1 MLTTFMT
8 AVAVLALLYVMT
20 GVKIVRQGY
29 RYTIEHFGRF
39 VRVAEPGFN
48 YVTPFFY
55 RVGRKINMMEQ
66 VLEIPGQEIITKDN
80 AMVAV
85 DGVVFFQVLDPAKA
99 AYEVSDLYTA
109 ITALS
114 TTNLRTV
121 MGSMDLDETL
131 SKRDEINTRLLSV
144 VDQATEAWGVKITR
158 VELRDIRPPQDIVN
172 AMTRQMKAEREKR
185 AVILEAEG
193 MRQSAILKAEGEKQ
207 SAILSAEGARE
218 AAFRE
223 AEARERAAQAEA
235 TATKAVS
242 DAIEQGSAQA
252 INYFVAQKYV
262 EAVGEFARSPNAKT
276 ILFPVEAT
284 QLIGTLGGIGELAKE
299 AFGDGSA
306 ARRRRRPRPRRACP
320 KLRNERL
327 SPRSRLAVADRRRR
341 AADRRTHRAGILPDL
356 HRRRGDRDRTVRC
369 AAGRYRPHAA
379 RAFRYTRDP
388 LARVGGRRVLCDRA
402 TTTRRSASQRSRRV
416 GCSARWCR
424 SSSRSMRNGGRV
436 RVGDGEWTARGG
448 PAAVGERVRI
458 VDVDGN
464 CLKVEPE
471 HTLPPA

>member
-1 MLTTFMT
+1 MLTMFMA
-8 AVAVLALLYVMT
+8 AVAVLVLIYVMT

-55 RVGRKINMMEQ
+55 RVGRRINMMEQ

-85 DGVVFFQVLDPAKA
+85 DGVVFFQVLDAAKA
-99 AYEVSDLYTA
+99 AYEVYDLYTA

-131 SKRDEINTRLLSV
+131 SRRDEINTKLLSV
-144 VDQATEAWGVKITR
+144 VDQATESWGVKITR

-193 MRQSAILKAEGEKQ
+193 LRQSAILKAEGEKQ
-207 SAILSAEGARE
+207 SAILSAEGSRE

-242 DAIEQGSAQA
+242 DAIESGSAQA

-262 EAVGEFARSPNAKT
+262 DAVAEFARSPNAKT

-284 QLIGTLGGIGELAKE
+284 QLIGTLGGIAELAKE
-299 AFGDGSA
+299 AVGGSA
-306 ARRRRRPRPRRACP
+306 NAA
-320 KLRNERL
+320 
-327 SPRSRLAVADRRRR
+327 SPRAKAV
-341 AADRRTHRAGILPDL
+341 TSVPKAG
-356 HRRRGDRDRTVRC
+356 
-369 AAGRYRPHAA
+369 
-379 RAFRYTRDP
+379 
-388 LARVGGRRVLCDRA
+388 
-402 TTTRRSASQRSRRV
+402 
-416 GCSARWCR
+416 
-424 SSSRSMRNGGRV
+424 
-436 RVGDGEWTARGG
+436 E
-448 PAAVGERVRI
+448 
-458 VDVDGN
+458 
-464 CLKVEPE
+464 
-471 HTLPPA
+471 